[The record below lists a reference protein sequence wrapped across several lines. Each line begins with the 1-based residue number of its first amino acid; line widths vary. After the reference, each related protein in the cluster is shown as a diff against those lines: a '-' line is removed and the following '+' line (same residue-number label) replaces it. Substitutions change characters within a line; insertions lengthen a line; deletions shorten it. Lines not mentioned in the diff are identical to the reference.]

1 MPSAMIAVM
10 VARGM
15 FRRGLVVSS
24 ASGAAASQPVSPC
37 SENTTARAKPAP
49 DRLWL
54 GTQLFRLSPP
64 GPGEM
69 EPDRASA
76 NTMAISSRPRVTSTR
91 TDIARPRQARKA
103 TNGAPTIRVSHHR

>member
-1 MPSAMIAVM
+1 MIAVK

-15 FRRGLVVSS
+15 FRRGLLVSS

-54 GTQLFRLSPP
+54 GIQLLTLSPP

-69 EPDRASA
+69 NPDRASA
-76 NTMAISSRPRVTSTR
+76 NTMAISSRPRPTRTR
-91 TDIARPRQARKA
+91 TDTARPRQAKKA
-103 TNGAPTIRVSHHR
+103 TNGANTTRVSHHR